1 MDSDKPEDDSFAG
14 LLRMYRRR
22 SGLSQTELA
31 EKARISSRAI
41 SDLERGVRSRAYHPT
56 VEALA
61 AALSLGEEERVRFT
75 SAVRRARSQ
84 PRTRGR
90 GRISSNLHD
99 QRVQTLSDLVLSGEH
114 RLISVTGPPGAGKT
128 RLAIDAGRLLA
139 ERQSVRMEYL
149 SLESCARAIELEQM
163 VSSLPEHSRRIRTE
177 VPEPYQKPRLLVLDN
192 LEHLL
197 PIDAEV
203 NQILEEDPSL
213 SVIVVSRV
221 PPQIPGEREIS
232 LPPS

>member
-1 MDSDKPEDDSFAG
+1 MESDEPQDDSFG
-14 LLRMYRRR
+14 DLLRMYRRR

-31 EKARISSRAI
+31 ERARISSRAI

-61 AALSLGEEERVRFT
+61 VALSLGDDERERFT
-75 SAVRRARSQ
+75 SAVRRARSM

-90 GRISSNLHD
+90 IPADVHE
-99 QRVQTLSDLVLSGEH
+99 QRVQALMDLVLSGEH
-114 RLISVTGPPGAGKT
+114 RLICVVGPPGSGKT
-128 RLAIDAGRLLA
+128 RLANDASRLLA
-139 ERQSVRMEYL
+139 ERQSVRTDYL
-149 SLESCARAIELEQM
+149 SLEGCARASELEQ
-163 VSSLPEHSRRIRTE
+163 VVQSLQEQSRAPEE
-177 VPEPYQKPRLLVLDN
+177 VPQPYQKPRLLVLDN

-203 NQILEEDPSL
+203 GRFLDRDPGL

-221 PPQIPGEREIS
+221 ATQMPGEKDILLPPQ
-232 LPPS
+232 